1 MTNKFIYDILVSP
14 ISIEE
19 KYQKEEEEMEN
30 IEYILSL
37 AGAVLSTLAALVTMG
52 IRFLKAM
59 KELKE
64 RAGEEEIGKKLP
76 ELISEAEGK
85 EGYSGK
91 EKKGYVM
98 DKIAEYAEEAG
109 IEADLQYVSEKIEE
123 LVELSKQVN
132 VNKSK

>member
-1 MTNKFIYDILVSP
+1 MTNKFIYDILVAP

-19 KYQKEEEEMEN
+19 KYQKEEEAMEN

-76 ELISEAEGK
+76 ELIAEAEGK

-91 EKKGYVM
+91 EKKAYVM
-98 DKIAEYAEEAG
+98 DKIAEYAEEEG

>member
-1 MTNKFIYDILVSP
+1 MTNKFIYDILVAP

-37 AGAVLSTLAALVTMG
+37 AGAVLSAVAALVTMG

-98 DKIAEYAEEAG
+98 DKIAEYAEEEG

>member
-1 MTNKFIYDILVSP
+1 
-14 ISIEE
+14 
-19 KYQKEEEEMEN
+19 MEN

-76 ELISEAEGK
+76 ELIAEAEGK

-98 DKIAEYAEEAG
+98 DKIAEYAEEEG